1 MLWGSAARQI
11 RDLRL
16 ELRTLTDEQRR
27 TNELL
32 TAILD
37 SQREHDAD
45 RESEADLV
53 KTNTHLSH
61 GAVMLAAVS
70 VAVGIIALINGLPSS
85 RFTLLAVV
93 CAGTATVVLLI
104 LAAVQLVLG
113 WAVSRRAD
121 EKPGRRR

>member
-1 MLWGSAARQI
+1 MRQ
-11 RDLRL
+11 

-27 TNELL
+27 TNALL
-32 TAILD
+32 TEILA
-37 SQREHDAD
+37 SRREHDAD
-45 RESEADLV
+45 RESEFNLV

-85 RFTLLAVV
+85 RFTLLAVI
-93 CAGTATVVLLI
+93 CAGTATIVLLV

-113 WAVSRRAD
+113 WDAARRAD
-121 EKPGRRR
+121 AKARKRH